1 MIGHLLK
8 EGIEWIVGII
18 VVLALVI
25 WWLYTTFPLAEYGFK
40 ALLVLIVLGC
50 VARMANS
57 HSD

>member
-40 ALLVLIVLGC
+40 ALGLTD
-50 VARMANS
+50 S
-57 HSD
+57 